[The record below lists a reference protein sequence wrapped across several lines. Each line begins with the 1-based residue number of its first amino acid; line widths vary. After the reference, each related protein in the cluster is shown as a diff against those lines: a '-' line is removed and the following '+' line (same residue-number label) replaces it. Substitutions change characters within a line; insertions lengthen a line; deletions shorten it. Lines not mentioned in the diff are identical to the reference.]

1 MTVRTTNQGTIH
13 ELDLRDIEFYEDRRS
28 PQVLLR
34 DALDESTRTSGPHP
48 AWVDAMDRADTRI
61 WIRPYAARLD

>member
-1 MTVRTTNQGTIH
+1 MTVRTTTQGTIH

-28 PQVLLR
+28 SQVLLC
-34 DALDESTRTSGPHP
+34 DGLDESVRASGPHP